1 MFNFSRN
8 NGILSED
15 LPTKNVRSINIGAVS
30 QPSTESTGEQ
40 VVPPNTP
47 VSSRPVPLPVVVAPV
62 VAPPAAVGTTN
73 PFRDDME
80 SFIQLILEHPQY
92 QELFK
97 GPKGDQGEK
106 GEQGERG
113 EKGEQGERGED
124 GSDGYDGPPGP
135 PGPTGPAGVVDL
147 SQGLDLL
154 GNGIVNVG
162 EPATATDVV
171 TKKYVDDLFERVI
184 QLLKDNHK
192 NVVVSEDDDDG
203 DEEF

>member
-8 NGILSED
+8 HGILSED
-15 LPTKNVRSINIGAVS
+15 LPTKHIRSINIGAGS
-30 QPSTESTGEQ
+30 QPSVGEQ
-40 VVPPNTP
+40 VAPPNTP
-47 VSSRPVPLPVVVAPV
+47 VSSRPVPLPVVVEPV
-62 VAPPAAVGTTN
+62 VAPSAAVGTTTN

-106 GEQGERG
+106 GERGEQG

-135 PGPTGPAGVVDL
+135 PGPAGPAGVFDL

-154 GNGIVNVG
+154 GHGIVNVS
-162 EPATATDVV
+162 EPVTAADVV

-192 NVVVSEDDDDG
+192 DAVVSEDDDEDG

>member
-15 LPTKNVRSINIGAVS
+15 LPTKNVRSINIGVTT
-30 QPSTESTGEQ
+30 PSPPTDFKAEQ
-40 VVPPNTP
+40 VAPPNTP
-47 VSSRPVPLPVVVAPV
+47 VSSRSATPVVVT
-62 VAPPAAVGTTN
+62 PPAAPQPSVGTN
-73 PFRDDME
+73 SFRDDME

-113 EKGEQGERGED
+113 EQGLQGERGED

-135 PGPTGPAGVVDL
+135 PGPAGPVGEFDL
-147 SQGLDLL
+147 SNGLDLL
-154 GNGIVNVG
+154 GKSIVNVSD
-162 EPATATDVV
+162 PVTATDVV

-192 NVVVSEDDDDG
+192 NAVVSDDDDEEED
-203 DEEF
+203 DE

>member
-1 MFNFSRN
+1 M
-8 NGILSED
+8 SED
-15 LPTKNVRSINIGAVS
+15 LPTKNVRSINIGA
-30 QPSTESTGEQ
+30 TGEQ
-40 VVPPNTP
+40 IAPPNTP
-47 VSSRPVPLPVVVAPV
+47 VSSRPVPVVVAP
-62 VAPPAAVGTTN
+62 APSAPSAPAAVGTTN

-135 PGPTGPAGVVDL
+135 PGPAGPAGVFDL
-147 SQGLDLL
+147 SHGLDLL
-154 GNGIVNVG
+154 GNGIINVS
-162 EPATATDVV
+162 EPVTATDVV

-192 NVVVSEDDDDG
+192 DAVVSEEDD